1 MSECES
7 GDTSGFR
14 QQLSTMSFEAFELEI
29 LVNYTVHT
37 PTENGSFMQNLI
49 SWSMPFWL
57 VFLTE
62 HKVLQS
68 STAMRQRRSTA
79 ACLPDNYSFCG
90 FSSHG
95 LISCRLT
102 RTDHVA
108 GPLRVCQLLFVVLLF
123 SRCFQVSNPCLTIHS
138 TASVHHTALT
148 DEDFLSKLHL
158 PVNSEISPILF
169 NFY

>member
-1 MSECES
+1 
-7 GDTSGFR
+7 
-14 QQLSTMSFEAFELEI
+14 
-29 LVNYTVHT
+29 
-37 PTENGSFMQNLI
+37 
-49 SWSMPFWL
+49 MPFWL

-158 PVNSEISPILF
+158 PVNREISPILF